1 MKKRIAIL
9 CAMMLGA
16 SMLTACGGGK
26 EDTVTETP
34 AADDVSEAAD
44 AGEEEE
50 TKAPDDGMTE
60 AYEGIIDDYR
70 DLVQNQWD
78 YGQIYEKKYSDL
90 ALMVPVGYT
99 LYDLDQDGQPE
110 LLIGETDTEEPV
122 NRMVLDAYTMDG
134 DAAKQLFTSQER
146 NRYYLTEDEA
156 GAVLIANEGSNGAA
170 SSGWL
175 YYTVENGEL
184 SIQQSVIYDAGAD
197 EQNPWFTSTD
207 DDWDVSNDTPT
218 DEETAQAIID
228 SYIAQYAALD
238 WTPLTDAIGT
248 PATADSNVT
257 KLEANTPAE
266 INGQEFTLKVSE
278 PDAENADIVSVTA
291 QYGPDS
297 ITVDPETLRAGNT
310 YALNLNGTY
319 YVLTETY
326 TYDDW
331 AVTYLVNLNDSKLS
345 VTSVDGSIEKVPA
358 NPEDGIEITSR
369 INVLGT
375 YGGTRTYSIENNTL
389 TPDGDMY
396 LFNHASDVKLTV
408 KDSISCRLEGSN
420 ATLHAGDVITPTS
433 YSEDGTFGF
442 ELEDGTAGTL
452 IADLNADG
460 TYAGTIGGVTESE
473 LFENLPYAG

>member
-228 SYIAQYAALD
+228 SYIAQYAAL
-238 WTPLTDAIGT
+238 TDAIGT

-375 YGGTRTYSIENNTL
+375 YGGTRTYSIENDTL